1 MPLLYYWRRDN
12 YQQDLDLGAGYHLN
26 QDNPVMHGVEIGD
39 SLWAFTRT
47 SDGRYVLAAE
57 LVVQAKTMNHPD
69 FRYGDYRVWGD
80 VDRSRYFRVEGAP
93 SVEQVI
99 RSLSIRTEARV
110 LGRSFQ
116 GHAAVREIT
125 EEDHRVLREAARDLP
140 LEPRARILPEEKLE
154 AALIM
159 GDRSSVERLVR
170 DEDPG
175 VAEERKQYLYEEAPR
190 RNPDLVDRLQDLYG
204 GRCQVCQ
211 WNPVDVYGEPLCEG
225 HHIQWLSRGGDDA
238 LDNLMLVCPNHHRA
252 IHRCDAPLDWGD
264 LAYDFGGHRETVALD
279 HHLESASN

>member
-12 YQQDLDLGAGYHLN
+12 YQRDLDLGAGYHLN
-26 QDNPVMHGVEIGD
+26 QDNPVMHEVETGD

-57 LVVQAKTMNHPD
+57 LVVQAKTMNRPD

-80 VDRSRYFRVEGAP
+80 VDTSRYFRVEGAP

-99 RSLSIRTEARV
+99 RSFSISTNARV

-116 GHAAVREIT
+116 GHAAVRQIT
-125 EEDHRVLREAARDLP
+125 MEDHQTLREVARNLS

-159 GDRSSVERLVR
+159 GTRSAVERLVR
-170 DEDPG
+170 DEKPG
-175 VAEERKQYLYEEAPR
+175 VAEERKQYLYEEAPT
-190 RNPDLVDRLQDLYG
+190 RNPDLVDRLQDLYDG
-204 GRCQVCQ
+204 QCQVCR
-211 WNPVDVYGEPLCEG
+211 WDPLDEYGEPLCEG

-252 IHRCDAPLDWGD
+252 IHRCDAPLDWQD
-264 LAYDFGGHRETVALD
+264 LELDFGAHREALVLD
-279 HHLESASN
+279 RHLVVE

>member
-12 YQQDLDLGAGYHLN
+12 YQRDLDLGAGSHLN
-26 QDNPVMHGVEIGD
+26 QNNPVMHEVEAGD

-47 SDGRYVLAAE
+47 RDGRYVLAAE
-57 LVVQAKTMNHPD
+57 LVVQAKTLNHPD

-80 VDRSRYFRVEGAP
+80 VNQSRYFRTEGAP

-99 RSLSIRTEARV
+99 RSLSVSANARI

-125 EEDHRVLREAARDLP
+125 EQDHRMLREVARDLP

-154 AALIM
+154 AALIV
-159 GDRSSVERLVR
+159 GDRSAVERLVR
-170 DEDPG
+170 DEEPG

-190 RNPDLVDRLQDLYG
+190 RNPDLVDRLQALYDG
-204 GRCQVCQ
+204 HCQICR
-211 WNPVDVYGEPLCEG
+211 WDPVDEYGEPLCEG

-238 LDNLMLVCPNHHRA
+238 LHNLMLVCPNHHRA
-252 IHRCDAPLDWGD
+252 IHRRDAPLDWSD
-264 LAYDFGGHRETVALD
+264 LALDFGGHRESVAVD
-279 HHLESASN
+279 RHLPDAH

>member
-1 MPLLYYWRRDN
+1 MALLYYWRRDN
-12 YQQDLDLGAGYHLN
+12 HQRDLDLGAGYHLN
-26 QDNPVMHGVEIGD
+26 QDTPVMHAVEKGD

-57 LVVQAKTMNHPD
+57 LVVQAKTVNRPD
-69 FRYGDYRVWGD
+69 FRYGKYRVWGD

-93 SVEQVI
+93 SVEQII
-99 RSLSIRTEARV
+99 RSLSIRAEARV

-125 EEDHRVLREAARDLP
+125 EEDHQLLREAARTHP

-159 GDRSSVERLVR
+159 GDRSAVEQLVR
-170 DEDPG
+170 DEEPG
-175 VAEERKQYLYEEAPR
+175 VAEERKQYLYEEAPQ
-190 RNPDLVDRLQDLYG
+190 RNPNLVDRLQNLYDG
-204 GRCQVCQ
+204 HCQICR
-211 WNPVDVYGEPLCEG
+211 WDPIDEYGESLCEG
-225 HHIQWLSRGGDDA
+225 HHIQWLSRGGDDV

-252 IHRCDAPLDWGD
+252 IHRCDAPIDWGD
-264 LAYDFGGHRETVALD
+264 MAYDFGGHRERVAMD
-279 HHLESASN
+279 RHLA

>member
-1 MPLLYYWRRDN
+1 
-12 YQQDLDLGAGYHLN
+12 
-26 QDNPVMHGVEIGD
+26 MHEVAQGN

-47 SDGRYVLAAE
+47 TDGRYVLAAE
-57 LVVQAKTMNHPD
+57 LIVQAKTKNRSD
-69 FRYGDYRVWGD
+69 FRYGTYRVWGD

-93 SVEQVI
+93 SVEQII
-99 RSLSIRTEARV
+99 RSLSIRAEARV

-116 GHAAVREIT
+116 GHAAVRKIT
-125 EEDHRVLREAARDLP
+125 DDDHRILREAARDLP

-170 DEDPG
+170 EEEPG

-190 RNPDLVDRLQDLYG
+190 RNPDLVDQLQRLYDG
-204 GRCQVCQ
+204 HCQVCR
-211 WNPVDVYGEPLCEG
+211 WDPVDEYGESLCEG
-225 HHIQWLSRGGDDA
+225 HHIRWLSRGGDDA
-238 LDNLMLVCPNHHRA
+238 FDNLMLVCPNHHRA

-264 LAYDFGGHRETVALD
+264 LAYDFGDHREAVAVD
-279 HHLESASN
+279 RHLT

>member
-12 YQQDLDLGAGYHLN
+12 YRKDLDYGASYHLN
-26 QDNPVMHGVEIGD
+26 QGNPVMHEVETGD

-47 SDGRYVLAAE
+47 ADGRYVLAAE
-57 LVVQAKTMNHPD
+57 LIVQAKTMNRPD

-93 SVEQVI
+93 SVERII
-99 RSLSIRTEARV
+99 RFLSIRTEAQV

-116 GHAAVREIT
+116 GHAAVRKIT
-125 EEDHRVLREAARDLP
+125 DDDHRILRKAARDLP

-159 GDRSSVERLVR
+159 GDRSSVEQLVH
-170 DEDPG
+170 EEKPG
-175 VAEERKQYLYEEAPR
+175 VAEERKQYLYEEAPQ
-190 RNPDLVDRLQDLYG
+190 RNPNLVGRLQNLYEG
-204 GRCQVCQ
+204 HCQIC
-211 WNPVDVYGEPLCEG
+211 WWDPVSEYGEPLCEG
-225 HHIQWLSRGGDDA
+225 HHIQWLSRGGDDDF
-238 LDNLMLVCPNHHRA
+238 DNLMLVCPNHHRA

-264 LAYDFGGHRETVALD
+264 MAYDFGDHREVVAMD
-279 HHLESASN
+279 RHLEEAGA